1 MRTSVV
7 FRLAIGLPRS
17 ADTEFVALINKPKQ
31 NIKKKKKTKVTEN
44 ISTMFSKWEETH
56 LNTDSS
62 WSRRRSV
69 CNTMILESTFF
80 VEWWGSHDNECTDVI
95 LLLSIN

>member
-31 NIKKKKKTKVTEN
+31 NIKKKKKDKGHRKHFYHVFK
-44 ISTMFSKWEETH
+44 MGR
-56 LNTDSS
+56 NTF
-62 WSRRRSV
+62 
-69 CNTMILESTFF
+69 EY
-80 VEWWGSHDNECTDVI
+80 
-95 LLLSIN
+95 